1 MEKEKTISQQFE
13 DITREMCEKYC
24 KWPDLWDEEKEGVEL
39 CESEHC
45 KNCPLNK
52 L

>member
-39 CESEHC
+39 CDSEHC